1 MKTTVLLLIIFWAF
15 SCSIKAQLPNFA
27 WVKSMGASGT
37 DWAYSITTDAAGNIY
52 TAGSFEGSVDFDPGI
67 GTFNLISNG
76 ESDIFIQKLDAGG
89 NFIWAKKVGG
99 MGNDEAF
106 VITTDTIGNIY
117 TVGYFEAA
125 VDFDPGTGTTN
136 LISNGESDIFIQKLD
151 TSGDFIW
158 AKSLGSEGAEFAL
171 NVTIDVEGNVITVG
185 QFYHTVDFDPG
196 TGTVNLI
203 SNGASD
209 IFIQKLDANGN
220 FIWAKS
226 IGSST
231 GDDPQSVSTDSLG
244 NIFISGGVGGFNEA
258 VDFDPGPGVFN
269 IIVIGYYDVFTQKLD
284 TNGDF
289 LWAKSIGSTGVDS
302 GYDHAAGGHTDQL
315 GNIYTI
321 GVYSGTAD
329 FDPGPETLIYTS
341 NGELDFFIQKLDGN
355 GNLIWAKSMGAS
367 EMDRA
372 HSITNDA
379 LGNVYIVGSF
389 MNTVDFDPGPDIF
402 NLSSNGGW
410 DIYILKIDAN
420 GDFSWAMSMGS
431 TWNDAAYSIT
441 TDTLGNIY
449 TTGYFEGALEELID
463 FDPGAGT
470 FNLISNQ
477 TRDVFI
483 QKLSQ
488 NDSTVVE
495 AVNELVIPT
504 AITPNND
511 QINDIWNLENIDVLY
526 PENIVRIFNRWGNK
540 LYESNQGDYIS
551 RPWDGYFNGELLP
564 INSYYFI
571 LEFND
576 NYTQSEIGTVTIIK

>member
-37 DWAYSITTDAAGNIY
+37 DWAYSITSDAAGNIY

-106 VITTDTIGNIY
+106 VITTDMIGNIY
-117 TVGYFEAA
+117 TVGYFETA
-125 VDFDPGTGTTN
+125 VDFDPGTGTVN

-158 AKSLGSEGAEFAL
+158 AKSIGAEGAEFAL
-171 NVTIDVEGNVITVG
+171 SVTIDVEGNVITAG
-185 QFYHTVDFDPG
+185 QFYH
-196 TGTVNLI
+196 
-203 SNGASD
+203 
-209 IFIQKLDANGN
+209 
-220 FIWAKS
+220 
-226 IGSST
+226 
-231 GDDPQSVSTDSLG
+231 
-244 NIFISGGVGGFNEA
+244 
-258 VDFDPGPGVFN
+258 
-269 IIVIGYYDVFTQKLD
+269 
-284 TNGDF
+284 
-289 LWAKSIGSTGVDS
+289 
-302 GYDHAAGGHTDQL
+302 
-315 GNIYTI
+315 
-321 GVYSGTAD
+321 
-329 FDPGPETLIYTS
+329 
-341 NGELDFFIQKLDGN
+341 
-355 GNLIWAKSMGAS
+355 
-367 EMDRA
+367 
-372 HSITNDA
+372 
-379 LGNVYIVGSF
+379 
-389 MNTVDFDPGPDIF
+389 TVDFDPGPDIF
-402 NLSSNGGW
+402 NLSSNGGR
-410 DIYILKIDAN
+410 DIYILKMDAN

-463 FDPGAGT
+463 FDPGTGT

-488 NDSTVVE
+488 TASTVVE
-495 AVNELVIPT
+495 AVNGLVIPT

-511 QINDIWNLENIDVLY
+511 QINDVWNLENIDDLY
-526 PENIVRIFNRWGNK
+526 PENIVRVYNRWGGK
-540 LYESNQGDYIS
+540 LYESNQGDYTS
-551 RPWDGYFNGELLP
+551 RPWNGYFNGDLLP

-576 NYTQSEIGTVTIIK
+576 NYTQPEIGSVTIIK